1 MNDLAKELAELDEL
15 GYWEYSVATDGP
27 DSVRIDPTTYSVIL
41 EVILNGRY
49 YYREVGVHKATEAFD
64 PEYWAEAIRE
74 GVMGDPMRAMNLLL
88 DINIESGYFTRKVY
102 FDLFRDTTSFGVD
115 DHRIPEADSLVGRM
129 VYLADGWNDQS
140 LTLAFKWEE
149 DAVAFYT
156 FLERKQQQGATW
168 DNMVFDLIQ
177 NLTLIKEMKD
187 AAEADHAA

>member
-41 EVILNGRY
+41 EVVLNGRY

-64 PEYWAEAIRE
+64 PEYWTDEMRE
-74 GVMGDPMRAMNLLL
+74 QVRDDPLRAFDLLL
-88 DINIESGYFTRKVY
+88 DLNIEGGYFARKVY
-102 FDLFRDTTSFGVD
+102 HSLLRDTESFEVS
-115 DHRIPEADSLVGRM
+115 HHLIPEASSIEGRT
-129 VYLADGWNDQS
+129 VYLANGWDEES
-140 LTLAFKWEE
+140 LTLHFKEDYDAEAFWH
-149 DAVAFYT
+149 Y
-156 FLERKQQQGATW
+156 LEVRQSQGATW

-187 AAEADHAA
+187 AEAHHAA